1 MGIIKFI
8 KSIIT
13 NIVEIVIV
21 IVVLAGA
28 VAIGGF
34 VIESVDSVR
43 NFFFPHKVAVETS
56 RTIVNSLQGMG
67 QLVTVSSDVAKT
79 DIRISI
85 NEGFLNSGYYS
96 ANHLAVGAIE
106 AGINFDAISE
116 DSVSVDEDTLAIILP
131 APEITSCRIEHIDQ
145 NQHSFTLLAADWDA
159 VRQLAQ
165 YEAIVQFAQ
174 EMIEAGIL
182 DKAEDETSIRIG
194 DFVRRLT
201 NRRVQVTFEEH
212 EGQPSLPS
220 SCQPEAPSGW
230 EKTAEGDWKRAN

>member
-1 MGIIKFI
+1 MGIIKLIKFI
-8 KSIIT
+8 FK
-13 NIVEIVIV
+13 NIVEIAIA
-21 IVVLAGA
+21 IVVLVGVA
-28 VAIGGF
+28 AIGGF
-34 VIESVDSVR
+34 VIESFDSVR

-96 ANHLAVGAIE
+96 ANHVAVGAIE
-106 AGINFDAISE
+106 AGINFDAIGE
-116 DSVSVDEDTLAIILP
+116 DSVNVEEDSLAIILP
-131 APEITSCRIEHIDQ
+131 APQITSCRIEHIDQ
-145 NQHSFTLLAADWDA
+145 NQNSFTLLAADWDA

-182 DKAEDETSIRIG
+182 DKAEEETSWRIG

-201 NRRVQVTFEEH
+201 NRSVDVTFEER
-212 EGQPSLPS
+212 EGLPALPS
-220 SCQPEAPSGW
+220 SCEPEAPSGW
-230 EKTAEGDWKRAN
+230 EKTEDGGWQRAN